1 MIAPDYNLLTPDV
14 VENLLEV
21 PMEKAL
27 GQKEIDRINKIQANY
42 DYYHGKQHLDKATGS
57 YMYATDV
64 DDWDGK
70 DYEPTRFW
78 TNYFKAFIKRKSRWQ
93 MAGNHGINI
102 RPESDD
108 QEDINYAKE
117 GEKLLYELWEDNEM
131 DSMKMQ
137 LARDR
142 LIAGSVAAKIVYN
155 DRTGKL
161 HWIWHKATEVFP
173 IYSKDG
179 FNDLI
184 GCDII
189 IVQDDDDHPD
199 KVQYMVQRFR
209 LEKDGQCYFSERL
222 YDQDLEVKRTI
233 REYASLGFDFV
244 PIVMFNV
251 NTLATESAHLKDSED
266 MKAITRIINNMMED
280 ASDSLKFEMFA
291 MTVVKNADMTEDTD
305 IQIAPGAVLKVNAGN
320 TSHPADVETV
330 ETTFQWNET
339 FRAQFNR
346 LKSVMHEIEGIPQ
359 ITPSEL
365 NFGGMNDRAL
375 QVLYQEIIQET
386 QEHWLAWDKDFRELF
401 NKSVQYLKTR
411 TSRPK
416 FKYDKATVNKI
427 DGELKT
433 QMNFVLPLPD
443 DRVDQVSLITSEIE
457 AGLESRKHGMQRLG
471 VKAPE
476 DKLEE
481 IYAELKRD
489 IQERDPYGEGND
501 FGVETE
507 VFRPIE
513 EEVDA
518 PIPRNNEE

>member
-1 MIAPDYNLLTPDV
+1 MVVPDYNLLTPDIV
-14 VENLLEV
+14 DNLLEV

-27 GQKEIDRINKIQANY
+27 GKKEIARINAVQSNY
-42 DYYHGKQHLDKATGS
+42 DYYHGKQHYDKTTGS
-57 YMYATDV
+57 YVYATEV
-64 DDWDGK
+64 EDWDGK

-93 MAGNHGINI
+93 MAGNHGINV
-102 RPESDD
+102 RPESDS
-108 QEDINYAKE
+108 QSDINFAKDA
-117 GEKLLYELWEDNEM
+117 EKLLYELWEDNDM

-142 LIAGSVAAKIVYN
+142 LIAGMVAAKIVYN
-155 DRTGKL
+155 DRTGRL

-189 IVQDDDDHPD
+189 IVQEDDDDPD
-199 KVQYMVQRFR
+199 RVQYVVQRFR
-209 LEKDGQCYFSERL
+209 LEEDDGQCYFSERV
-222 YDQDLEVKRTI
+222 YSQELEVKRTI
-233 REYASLGFDFV
+233 REYASLGFNFV
-244 PIVMFNV
+244 PIVLFEV
-251 NTLATESAHLKDSED
+251 SSLATESAHLKDSED
-266 MKAITRIINNMMED
+266 MKAITKIINEMMED
-280 ASDSLKFEMFA
+280 ASDSLKFEMFG
-291 MTVVKNADMTEDTD
+291 MTVIKNADLSDDTH
-305 IQIAPGAVLKVNAGN
+305 IEIAPGAVLKINAGN
-320 TSHPADVETV
+320 SSHPADVETV
-330 ETTFQWNET
+330 ENTFQWNET
-339 FRAQFNR
+339 YRAHFNR
-346 LKSVMHEIEGIPQ
+346 LKSIMHEIEGIPQ

-401 NKSVQYLKTR
+401 NKSVNYMKAR
-411 TSRPK
+411 TARPS
-416 FKYDKATVNKI
+416 FKYDKSTVNSI
-427 DGELKT
+427 DRELKT
-433 QMNFVLPLPD
+433 TMNFVLPLPD

-457 AGLESRKHGMQRLG
+457 VGLESRKHGMQRLG

-489 IQERDPYGEGND
+489 MQERDPYGEGD
-501 FGVETE
+501 SFGSDTP

-513 EEVDA
+513 DEVDS
-518 PIPRNNEE
+518 PITDNQ

>member
-1 MIAPDYNLLTPDV
+1 MVVPDYNLLTPDV
-14 VENLLEV
+14 VDSLLEV

-27 GQKEIDRINKIQANY
+27 GKKEIARINAVQANY
-42 DYYHGKQHLDKATGS
+42 DYYHGKQHYDEATGS
-57 YMYATDV
+57 YIYATDAEG
-64 DDWDGK
+64 WDGK

-93 MAGNHGINI
+93 MAGNHGINV
-102 RPESDD
+102 RPESDN
-108 QEDINYAKE
+108 QSDIDYAKDA
-117 GEKLLYELWEDNEM
+117 EKLLYDLWEDNDM

-142 LIAGSVAAKIVYN
+142 MIAGMVAAKIVYN

-189 IVQDDDDHPD
+189 IVQEDDDDPD
-199 KVQYMVQRFR
+199 RVQYVVQRFR
-209 LEKDGQCYFSERL
+209 LEDSDGQCYFSERV
-222 YDQDLEVKRTI
+222 YNQELEVKRTI
-233 REYASLGFDFV
+233 RKYASLGFNFV
-244 PIVMFNV
+244 PIVLFEV
-251 NTLATESAHLKDSED
+251 SSLATESAHLKDSED
-266 MKAITRIINNMMED
+266 MKAITKIINEMMED
-280 ASDSLKFEMFA
+280 ASDSLKFEMFG
-291 MTVVKNADMTEDTD
+291 MTVIKNADLTDDTH
-305 IQIAPGAVLKVNAGN
+305 IEIAPGAVLKINAGN
-320 TSHPADVETV
+320 SSHPADVETV
-330 ETTFQWNET
+330 ENTFQWNET
-339 FRAQFNR
+339 YRAHFNR
-346 LKSVMHEIEGIPQ
+346 LKSIMHEIEGIPQ

-401 NKSVQYLKTR
+401 NKSVSYMQAR
-411 TSRPK
+411 TSRPA
-416 FKYDKATVNKI
+416 FKYDKSIVNSI

-433 QMNFVLPLPD
+433 SMNFVLPLPD

-489 IQERDPYGEGND
+489 MQERDPYGEGD
-501 FGVETE
+501 SFGSDTP

-513 EEVDA
+513 DEVDS
-518 PIPRNNEE
+518 PLNENN

>member
-1 MIAPDYNLLTPDV
+1 MVVPDYNLLTPDV
-14 VENLLEV
+14 VDSLLEV

-27 GQKEIDRINKIQANY
+27 GKKEIARINAVQANY
-42 DYYHGKQHLDKATGS
+42 DYYHGKQHYDKATGS
-57 YMYATDV
+57 YVYATEV
-64 DDWDGK
+64 EDWDGK

-93 MAGNHGINI
+93 MAGNHGINV
-102 RPESDD
+102 RPESDK
-108 QEDINYAKE
+108 QGDINFAKDA
-117 GEKLLYELWEDNEM
+117 EKLLYELWEDNDM

-142 LIAGSVAAKIVYN
+142 MIAGMVAAKIVYN

-189 IVQDDDDHPD
+189 IVQEDDDDPD
-199 KVQYMVQRFR
+199 RVQYVVQRFR
-209 LEKDGQCYFSERL
+209 LEEDDGQCYFSERV
-222 YDQDLEVKRTI
+222 YNQELEVKRTI
-233 REYASLGFDFV
+233 REYASLGFNFV
-244 PIVMFNV
+244 PIVLFEV
-251 NTLATESAHLKDSED
+251 SSLATESAHLKDSED
-266 MKAITRIINNMMED
+266 MKAITKIINEMMED
-280 ASDSLKFEMFA
+280 ASDSLKFEMFG
-291 MTVVKNADMTEDTD
+291 MTVIKNADLSDDTH
-305 IQIAPGAVLKVNAGN
+305 IEIAPGAVLKINAGN
-320 TSHPADVETV
+320 SSHPADVETV
-330 ETTFQWNET
+330 ENTFQWNET
-339 FRAQFNR
+339 YRAHFNR
-346 LKSVMHEIEGIPQ
+346 LKSIMHEIEGIPQ

-401 NKSVQYLKTR
+401 NKSVSYMKAR
-411 TSRPK
+411 TARPS
-416 FKYDKATVNKI
+416 FKYDKSSVNSI

-433 QMNFVLPLPD
+433 TMNFVLPLPD

-489 IQERDPYGEGND
+489 MQERDPYGEGD
-501 FGVETE
+501 SFGSDTP

-513 EEVDA
+513 DEVDS
-518 PIPRNNEE
+518 PITDNQ

>member
-1 MIAPDYNLLTPDV
+1 MVVPDYNLLTPDIV
-14 VENLLEV
+14 DNLLDV

-27 GQKEIDRINKIQANY
+27 GKREINRINSIQANY
-42 DYYHGKQHLDKATGS
+42 DYYHGKQHYDKTTGS
-57 YMYATDV
+57 YVYATEV
-64 DDWDGK
+64 EDWDGK

-93 MAGNHGINI
+93 MAGSHGINV
-102 RPESDD
+102 RPESDS
-108 QEDINYAKE
+108 QSDINYAKDA
-117 GEKLLYELWEDNEM
+117 EKLLYELWEDNDM

-142 LIAGSVAAKIVYN
+142 MIAGMVAAKIVYN
-155 DRTGKL
+155 DRTGRL

-189 IVQDDDDHPD
+189 IVQEDDDDPD
-199 KVQYMVQRFR
+199 RVQYVVQRFR
-209 LEKDGQCYFSERL
+209 LEEDDGQCYFSERV
-222 YDQDLEVKRTI
+222 YNQELEVIRTI
-233 REYASLGFDFV
+233 REYASLGFNFV
-244 PIVMFNV
+244 PIVLFEV
-251 NTLATESAHLKDSED
+251 SSLATESAHLKDSED
-266 MKAITRIINNMMED
+266 MKAITKIINEMMED
-280 ASDSLKFEMFA
+280 ASDSLKFEMFG
-291 MTVVKNADMTEDTD
+291 MTVIKNADLSDDTH
-305 IQIAPGAVLKVNAGN
+305 IEIAPGAVLKINAGN
-320 TSHPADVETV
+320 SSHPADVETV
-330 ETTFQWNET
+330 ENTFQWNET
-339 FRAQFNR
+339 YRAHFNR
-346 LKSVMHEIEGIPQ
+346 LKSIMHEIEGIPQ

-401 NKSVQYLKTR
+401 NKSVSYMKAR
-411 TSRPK
+411 TARPS
-416 FKYDKATVNKI
+416 FKYDKSTVNSI
-427 DGELKT
+427 DGELRT
-433 QMNFVLPLPD
+433 TMNFVLPLPD
-443 DRVDQVSLITSEIE
+443 DRVDQVTLITSEIE

-489 IQERDPYGEGND
+489 MQERDPYGEGD
-501 FGVETE
+501 SFGSDTP
-507 VFRPIE
+507 VFRPVE
-513 EEVDA
+513 DEVDS
-518 PIPRNNEE
+518 PITDNQ

>member
-1 MIAPDYNLLTPDV
+1 MVVPDYNLLTPDIV
-14 VENLLEV
+14 DNLLEV

-27 GQKEIDRINKIQANY
+27 GKKEIARINAVQANY
-42 DYYHGKQHLDKATGS
+42 DYYHGKQHYDKTTGS
-57 YMYATDV
+57 YVYATEV
-64 DDWDGK
+64 EDWDGK

-93 MAGNHGINI
+93 MAGNHGINV
-102 RPESDD
+102 RPESDS
-108 QEDINYAKE
+108 QSDINFAKDA
-117 GEKLLYELWEDNEM
+117 EKLLYELWEDNDM

-142 LIAGSVAAKIVYN
+142 MIAGMVAAKIVYN

-189 IVQDDDDHPD
+189 IVQEDDDNPD
-199 KVQYMVQRFR
+199 RVQYVVQRFR
-209 LEKDGQCYFSERL
+209 LEEDDGQCYFSERV
-222 YDQDLEVKRTI
+222 YTQELEVKRTI
-233 REYASLGFDFV
+233 REYASLGFNFV
-244 PIVMFNV
+244 PIVLFEV
-251 NTLATESAHLKDSED
+251 SSLATESAHLKDSED
-266 MKAITRIINNMMED
+266 MKAITKIINEMMED
-280 ASDSLKFEMFA
+280 ASDSLKFEMFG
-291 MTVVKNADMTEDTD
+291 MTVIKNADLSDDTH
-305 IQIAPGAVLKVNAGN
+305 IEIAPGAVLKINAGN
-320 TSHPADVETV
+320 SSHPADVETV
-330 ETTFQWNET
+330 ENTFQWNET
-339 FRAQFNR
+339 YRAHFNR
-346 LKSVMHEIEGIPQ
+346 LKSIMHEIEGIPQ

-401 NKSVQYLKTR
+401 NKSVSYMKTR
-411 TSRPK
+411 TARPS
-416 FKYDKATVNKI
+416 FKYDKSSVNSI

-433 QMNFVLPLPD
+433 SMNFVLPLPD

-489 IQERDPYGEGND
+489 MQERDPYGEGD
-501 FGVETE
+501 SFGSDTP
-507 VFRPIE
+507 VFRPVE
-513 EEVDA
+513 DEVDS
-518 PIPRNNEE
+518 PITNNQ

>member
-1 MIAPDYNLLTPDV
+1 MVVPDYNLLTPDV
-14 VENLLEV
+14 VDSLLEV

-27 GQKEIDRINKIQANY
+27 GKKEIARINAIQANY
-42 DYYHGKQHLDKATGS
+42 DYYHGKQHYDKTTGS
-57 YMYATDV
+57 YVYATEV
-64 DDWDGK
+64 EDWDGK

-93 MAGNHGINI
+93 MAGNHGINV
-102 RPESDD
+102 RPESDS
-108 QEDINYAKE
+108 QSDINFAKDA
-117 GEKLLYELWEDNEM
+117 EKLLYELWEDNDM

-142 LIAGSVAAKIVYN
+142 LIAGMVAAKIVYN
-155 DRTGKL
+155 DRTGRL

-189 IVQDDDDHPD
+189 IVQEDDDDPD
-199 KVQYMVQRFR
+199 RVQYVVQRFR
-209 LEKDGQCYFSERL
+209 LEEDDGQCYFSERV
-222 YDQDLEVKRTI
+222 YTQELEVKRTI
-233 REYASLGFDFV
+233 REYASLGFNFV
-244 PIVMFNV
+244 PIVLFEV
-251 NTLATESAHLKDSED
+251 SSLATESAHLKDSED
-266 MKAITRIINNMMED
+266 MKAITKIINEMMED
-280 ASDSLKFEMFA
+280 ASDSLKFEMFG
-291 MTVVKNADMTEDTD
+291 MTVIKNADLSDDTH
-305 IQIAPGAVLKVNAGN
+305 IEIAPGAVLKINAGN
-320 TSHPADVETV
+320 SSHPADVETV
-330 ETTFQWNET
+330 ENTFQWNET
-339 FRAQFNR
+339 YRAHFNR
-346 LKSVMHEIEGIPQ
+346 LKSIMHEIEGIPQ

-401 NKSVQYLKTR
+401 NKSVSYMKAR
-411 TSRPK
+411 TARPS
-416 FKYDKATVNKI
+416 FKYDKSSVNSI

-433 QMNFVLPLPD
+433 TMNFVLPLPD

-489 IQERDPYGEGND
+489 MQERDPYGEGD
-501 FGVETE
+501 SFGSDTP

-513 EEVDA
+513 DEVDS
-518 PIPRNNEE
+518 PITDNQ

>member
-1 MIAPDYNLLTPDV
+1 MVVPDYNLLTPDIV
-14 VENLLEV
+14 DNLLEV

-27 GQKEIDRINKIQANY
+27 GKKEIARINAVQANY
-42 DYYHGKQHLDKATGS
+42 DYYHGKQHYDKTTGT
-57 YMYATDV
+57 YVYATEV
-64 DDWDGK
+64 EDWDGK

-93 MAGNHGINI
+93 MAGNHGINV
-102 RPESDD
+102 RPESDS
-108 QEDINYAKE
+108 QSDINFAKDA
-117 GEKLLYELWEDNEM
+117 EKLLYELWEDNDM
-131 DSMKMQ
+131 DSVKMQ

-142 LIAGSVAAKIVYN
+142 MIAGMVAAKIVYN

-189 IVQDDDDHPD
+189 IVQEDDDDPD
-199 KVQYMVQRFR
+199 RVQYVVQRFR
-209 LEKDGQCYFSERL
+209 LEEDDGQCYFSERV
-222 YDQDLEVKRTI
+222 YNQELEVRRTI
-233 REYASLGFDFV
+233 REYASLGFNFV
-244 PIVMFNV
+244 PIVLFEV
-251 NTLATESAHLKDSED
+251 SSLATESAHLKDSED
-266 MKAITRIINNMMED
+266 MKAITKIINEMMED
-280 ASDSLKFEMFA
+280 ASDSLKFEMFG
-291 MTVVKNADMTEDTD
+291 MTVIKNADLSDDTH
-305 IQIAPGAVLKVNAGN
+305 IEIAPGAVLKINAGN
-320 TSHPADVETV
+320 SSHPADVETV
-330 ETTFQWNET
+330 ENTFQWNET
-339 FRAQFNR
+339 YRAHFNR
-346 LKSVMHEIEGIPQ
+346 LKSIMHEIEGIPQ

-401 NKSVQYLKTR
+401 NKSVSYMKAR
-411 TSRPK
+411 TARPS
-416 FKYDKATVNKI
+416 FKYDKSSVNSI

-433 QMNFVLPLPD
+433 SMNFVLPLPD
-443 DRVDQVSLITSEIE
+443 DRVDQVNLISSEIE

-489 IQERDPYGEGND
+489 MQERDPYGEGD
-501 FGVETE
+501 SFGSDTP

-513 EEVDA
+513 DEVDS
-518 PIPRNNEE
+518 PITNNQ

>member
-1 MIAPDYNLLTPDV
+1 M
-14 VENLLEV
+14 
-21 PMEKAL
+21 
-27 GQKEIDRINKIQANY
+27 
-42 DYYHGKQHLDKATGS
+42 
-57 YMYATDV
+57 
-64 DDWDGK
+64 
-70 DYEPTRFW
+70 
-78 TNYFKAFIKRKSRWQ
+78 
-93 MAGNHGINI
+93 
-102 RPESDD
+102 
-108 QEDINYAKE
+108 
-117 GEKLLYELWEDNEM
+117 
-131 DSMKMQ
+131 
-137 LARDR
+137 
-142 LIAGSVAAKIVYN
+142 
-155 DRTGKL
+155 
-161 HWIWHKATEVFP
+161 
-173 IYSKDG
+173 
-179 FNDLI
+179 
-184 GCDII
+184 
-189 IVQDDDDHPD
+189 
-199 KVQYMVQRFR
+199 
-209 LEKDGQCYFSERL
+209 
-222 YDQDLEVKRTI
+222 
-233 REYASLGFDFV
+233 GFDFV
-244 PIVMFNV
+244 PIVLFDV
-251 NTLATESAHLKDSED
+251 NTLVTESAHLKDSED

-291 MTVVKNADMTEDTD
+291 MTVIKNADMNEDTD

-386 QEHWLAWDKDFRELF
+386 QEHWLAWDRDFRELF

-416 FKYDKATVNKI
+416 FKYDKSIVNKI
-427 DGELKT
+427 EGELKT
-433 QMNFVLPLPD
+433 EMNFVLPLPD
-443 DRVDQVSLITSEIE
+443 DRVDQVSLITQEIE

-489 IQERDPYGEGND
+489 IQERDPYGESNS
-501 FGVETE
+501 FGTDTE

-513 EEVDA
+513 DEVGA
-518 PIPRNNEE
+518 PETPFDDE

>member
-1 MIAPDYNLLTPDV
+1 MVVPDYNLLTPDV
-14 VENLLEV
+14 VDNLLDV

-27 GQKEIDRINKIQANY
+27 GKKEIARIGAIQANY
-42 DYYHGKQHLDKATGS
+42 DYYHGKQHYDKTTGS
-57 YMYATDV
+57 YVYATEV
-64 DDWDGK
+64 EDWDGK

-93 MAGNHGINI
+93 MAGNHGINV
-102 RPESDD
+102 RPESDA
-108 QEDINYAKE
+108 QPDINYAKDA
-117 GEKLLYELWEDNEM
+117 EKLLYELWEDNDM

-142 LIAGSVAAKIVYN
+142 MIAGMVAAKIVYN
-155 DRTGKL
+155 DRTGRL

-189 IVQDDDDHPD
+189 IVQEDDDDPD
-199 KVQYMVQRFR
+199 RVQYIVQRFR
-209 LEKDGQCYFSERL
+209 LEEDDGQCYFSERV
-222 YDQDLEVKRTI
+222 YTQELEVKRTI
-233 REYASLGFDFV
+233 REYASLGFNFV
-244 PIVMFNV
+244 PIVMFEV
-251 NTLATESAHLKDSED
+251 SSLATESAHLKDSED
-266 MKAITRIINNMMED
+266 MKAITKIINEMMED
-280 ASDSLKFEMFA
+280 ASDSLKFEMFG
-291 MTVVKNADMTEDTD
+291 MTVIKNADLSDDTH
-305 IQIAPGAVLKVNAGN
+305 IEIAPGAVLKINAGN
-320 TSHPADVETV
+320 SSHPADVETV
-330 ETTFQWNET
+330 ENTFQWNET
-339 FRAQFNR
+339 YRAHFNR
-346 LKSVMHEIEGIPQ
+346 LKSIMHEIEGIPQ

-386 QEHWLAWDKDFRELF
+386 QEHWLAWDKNFRELF
-401 NKSVQYLKTR
+401 NKSVSYMKTR
-411 TSRPK
+411 TSRPA
-416 FKYDKATVNKI
+416 FKYDKATVNSI
-427 DGELKT
+427 EGELKT
-433 QMNFVLPLPD
+433 SMNFVLPLPD
-443 DRVDQVSLITSEIE
+443 DRVDQVALISSEIE

-489 IQERDPYGEGND
+489 MQERDPYGEGD
-501 FGVETE
+501 SFGSDSP

-513 EEVDA
+513 DEVDS
-518 PIPRNNEE
+518 PVTDSK

>member
-1 MIAPDYNLLTPDV
+1 MVVPDYNLLTPDIV
-14 VENLLEV
+14 DNLLDV

-27 GQKEIDRINKIQANY
+27 GKREINRINSIQANY
-42 DYYHGKQHLDKATGS
+42 DYYHGKQHYDKTTGS
-57 YMYATDV
+57 YVYATEV
-64 DDWDGK
+64 GGWDGK

-93 MAGNHGINI
+93 MAGNHGINV
-102 RPESDD
+102 RPESDS
-108 QEDINYAKE
+108 QSDINYAKDA
-117 GEKLLYELWEDNEM
+117 EKLLYELWEDNDM

-142 LIAGSVAAKIVYN
+142 LIAGMVAAKIVYN
-155 DRTGKL
+155 DRTGRL

-189 IVQDDDDHPD
+189 IVQEDDDDPD
-199 KVQYMVQRFR
+199 RVQYVVQRFR
-209 LEKDGQCYFSERL
+209 LEEDDGQCYFSERV
-222 YDQDLEVKRTI
+222 YTQELEVKRTI
-233 REYASLGFDFV
+233 REYASLGFNFV
-244 PIVMFNV
+244 PIVLFEV
-251 NTLATESAHLKDSED
+251 SSLATESAHLKDSED
-266 MKAITRIINNMMED
+266 MKAITKIINEMMED
-280 ASDSLKFEMFA
+280 ASDSLKFEMFG
-291 MTVVKNADMTEDTD
+291 MTVIKNADLSDDTH
-305 IQIAPGAVLKVNAGN
+305 IEIAPGAVLKINAGN
-320 TSHPADVETV
+320 SSHPADVETV
-330 ETTFQWNET
+330 ENTFQWNET
-339 FRAQFNR
+339 YRAHFNR
-346 LKSVMHEIEGIPQ
+346 LKSIMHEIEGIPQ

-401 NKSVQYLKTR
+401 NKSVSYMKTR
-411 TSRPK
+411 TARPS
-416 FKYDKATVNKI
+416 FKYDKSSVNSV

-433 QMNFVLPLPD
+433 SMNFVLPLPD

-481 IYAELKRD
+481 IYDELKRD
-489 IQERDPYGEGND
+489 MQERDPYGEGD
-501 FGVETE
+501 SFGSDTP
-507 VFRPIE
+507 VFRPVE
-513 EEVDA
+513 DEVDS
-518 PIPRNNEE
+518 PIREG

>member
-1 MIAPDYNLLTPDV
+1 MVVPDYNLLTPDIV
-14 VENLLEV
+14 DNLLDV

-27 GQKEIDRINKIQANY
+27 GKREIDRISSIQANY
-42 DYYHGKQHLDKATGS
+42 DYYHGKQHYDKTTGS
-57 YMYATDV
+57 YVYATEV
-64 DDWDGK
+64 EDWDGK

-93 MAGNHGINI
+93 MAGSHGINV
-102 RPESDD
+102 RPESDS
-108 QEDINYAKE
+108 QSDINYAKDA
-117 GEKLLYELWEDNEM
+117 EKLLYELWEDNDM

-142 LIAGSVAAKIVYN
+142 MIAGMVAAKIVYN
-155 DRTGKL
+155 DRTGRL

-189 IVQDDDDHPD
+189 IVQEDDDDPD
-199 KVQYMVQRFR
+199 RVQYVVQRFR
-209 LEKDGQCYFSERL
+209 LEEDDGQCYFSERV
-222 YDQDLEVKRTI
+222 YTQELEVKRTI
-233 REYASLGFDFV
+233 REYASLGFNFV
-244 PIVMFNV
+244 PIVLFEV
-251 NTLATESAHLKDSED
+251 SSLATESAHLKDSED
-266 MKAITRIINNMMED
+266 MKAITKIINEMMED
-280 ASDSLKFEMFA
+280 ASDSLKFEMFG
-291 MTVVKNADMTEDTD
+291 MTVIKNADLSDDTH
-305 IQIAPGAVLKVNAGN
+305 IEIAPGAVLKINAGN
-320 TSHPADVETV
+320 SSHPADVETV
-330 ETTFQWNET
+330 ENTFQWNET
-339 FRAQFNR
+339 YRAHFNR
-346 LKSVMHEIEGIPQ
+346 LKSIMHEIEGIPQ

-401 NKSVQYLKTR
+401 NKSVSYMKTR
-411 TSRPK
+411 TARPS
-416 FKYDKATVNKI
+416 FKYDKSSVNSI

-433 QMNFVLPLPD
+433 SMNFVLPLPD
-443 DRVDQVSLITSEIE
+443 DRVDQVNLISSEIE

-489 IQERDPYGEGND
+489 MQERDPYGEGD
-501 FGVETE
+501 SFGSDTP
-507 VFRPIE
+507 VFRPVE
-513 EEVDA
+513 DEVDS
-518 PIPRNNEE
+518 PVTDSQ

>member
-1 MIAPDYNLLTPDV
+1 MVVPDYNLLTPDV

-42 DYYHGKQHLDKATGS
+42 DYYHGKQYYDKATDS

-93 MAGNHGINI
+93 MAGNHGINV
-102 RPESDD
+102 RPKSDD
-108 QEDINYAKE
+108 QSDIDYAKD

-189 IVQDDDDHPD
+189 IVQEDDDNPD

-209 LEKDGQCYFSERL
+209 LEEDGQCYFSERL
-222 YDQDLEVKRTI
+222 YDQELEVK
-233 REYASLGFDFV
+233 
-244 PIVMFNV
+244 
-251 NTLATESAHLKDSED
+251 
-266 MKAITRIINNMMED
+266 
-280 ASDSLKFEMFA
+280 
-291 MTVVKNADMTEDTD
+291 
-305 IQIAPGAVLKVNAGN
+305 
-320 TSHPADVETV
+320 
-330 ETTFQWNET
+330 
-339 FRAQFNR
+339 
-346 LKSVMHEIEGIPQ
+346 
-359 ITPSEL
+359 
-365 NFGGMNDRAL
+365 
-375 QVLYQEIIQET
+375 
-386 QEHWLAWDKDFRELF
+386 
-401 NKSVQYLKTR
+401 
-411 TSRPK
+411 
-416 FKYDKATVNKI
+416 
-427 DGELKT
+427 
-433 QMNFVLPLPD
+433 
-443 DRVDQVSLITSEIE
+443 
-457 AGLESRKHGMQRLG
+457 
-471 VKAPE
+471 
-476 DKLEE
+476 
-481 IYAELKRD
+481 
-489 IQERDPYGEGND
+489 
-501 FGVETE
+501 
-507 VFRPIE
+507 
-513 EEVDA
+513 
-518 PIPRNNEE
+518 

>member
-1 MIAPDYNLLTPDV
+1 MVVPDYNLLTPDIV
-14 VENLLEV
+14 DNLLDV

-27 GQKEIDRINKIQANY
+27 GKREINRINAIQANY
-42 DYYHGKQHLDKATGS
+42 DYYHGKQHYDKTTGS
-57 YMYATDV
+57 YVYATEV
-64 DDWDGK
+64 EDWDGK

-93 MAGNHGINI
+93 MAGNHGINV
-102 RPESDD
+102 RPESDS
-108 QEDINYAKE
+108 QSDINFAKDA
-117 GEKLLYELWEDNEM
+117 EKLLYELWEDNDM

-142 LIAGSVAAKIVYN
+142 LIAGMVAAKIVYN
-155 DRTGKL
+155 DRTGRL

-173 IYSKDG
+173 IYSNDG

-189 IVQDDDDHPD
+189 IVQEDDDDPD
-199 KVQYMVQRFR
+199 RVQYVVQRFR
-209 LEKDGQCYFSERL
+209 LEEDDGQCYFSERV
-222 YDQDLEVKRTI
+222 YTQELEVKRTI
-233 REYASLGFDFV
+233 REYASLGFNFV
-244 PIVMFNV
+244 PIVLFEV
-251 NTLATESAHLKDSED
+251 SSLATESAHLKDSED
-266 MKAITRIINNMMED
+266 MKAITKIINEMMED
-280 ASDSLKFEMFA
+280 ASDSLKFEMFG
-291 MTVVKNADMTEDTD
+291 MTVIKNADLSDDTH
-305 IQIAPGAVLKVNAGN
+305 IEIAPGAVLKINAGN
-320 TSHPADVETV
+320 SSHPADVETV
-330 ETTFQWNET
+330 ENTFQWNET
-339 FRAQFNR
+339 YRAHFNR
-346 LKSVMHEIEGIPQ
+346 LKSIMHEIEGIPQ

-401 NKSVQYLKTR
+401 NKSVSYMKAR
-411 TSRPK
+411 TARPT
-416 FKYDKATVNKI
+416 FKYDKSTVNSI

-433 QMNFVLPLPD
+433 SMNFVLPLPD

-489 IQERDPYGEGND
+489 MQERDPYGEGD
-501 FGVETE
+501 SFGSDTP

-513 EEVDA
+513 DEVDS
-518 PIPRNNEE
+518 PITDNQ

>member
-1 MIAPDYNLLTPDV
+1 MVVPDYNLLTPDV
-14 VENLLEV
+14 VDNLLDV

-27 GQKEIDRINKIQANY
+27 GKREIDRINSIQANY
-42 DYYHGKQHLDKATGS
+42 DYYHGKQHYDKTTGS
-57 YMYATDV
+57 YVYATEV
-64 DDWDGK
+64 EDWDGK

-93 MAGNHGINI
+93 MAGSHGINV
-102 RPESDD
+102 RPESDS
-108 QEDINYAKE
+108 QSDINFAKDA
-117 GEKLLYELWEDNEM
+117 EKLLYELWEDNDM

-142 LIAGSVAAKIVYN
+142 MIAGMVAAKIVYN

-189 IVQDDDDHPD
+189 IVQEDDDDPD
-199 KVQYMVQRFR
+199 RVQYVVQRFR
-209 LEKDGQCYFSERL
+209 LEEDDGQCYFSERV
-222 YDQDLEVKRTI
+222 YNQELEVKRTI
-233 REYASLGFDFV
+233 REYASLGFNFV
-244 PIVMFNV
+244 PIVLFEV
-251 NTLATESAHLKDSED
+251 SSLATESAHLKDSED
-266 MKAITRIINNMMED
+266 MKAITKIINEMMED
-280 ASDSLKFEMFA
+280 ASDSLKFEMFG
-291 MTVVKNADMTEDTD
+291 MTVIKNADLSDDTH
-305 IQIAPGAVLKVNAGN
+305 IEIAPGAVLKINAGN
-320 TSHPADVETV
+320 SSHPADVETV
-330 ETTFQWNET
+330 ENTFQWNET
-339 FRAQFNR
+339 YRAHFNR
-346 LKSVMHEIEGIPQ
+346 LKSIMHEIEGIPQ

-401 NKSVQYLKTR
+401 NKSVSYMKTR
-411 TSRPK
+411 TARPS
-416 FKYDKATVNKI
+416 FKYDKSTVNSI
-427 DGELKT
+427 DRELKT
-433 QMNFVLPLPD
+433 SMNFVLPLPD

-489 IQERDPYGEGND
+489 MQERDPYGEGD
-501 FGVETE
+501 SFGSDTP
-507 VFRPIE
+507 VFRPVE
-513 EEVDA
+513 DEVDS
-518 PIPRNNEE
+518 PVTNNQ

>member
-1 MIAPDYNLLTPDV
+1 MVVPDYNLLTPDIV
-14 VENLLEV
+14 DNLLEV

-27 GQKEIDRINKIQANY
+27 GKKEIARINAVQANY
-42 DYYHGKQHLDKATGS
+42 DYYHGKQHYDKTTGS
-57 YMYATDV
+57 YVYATEV
-64 DDWDGK
+64 EDWDGK

-93 MAGNHGINI
+93 MAGNHGINV
-102 RPESDD
+102 RPESDS
-108 QEDINYAKE
+108 QSDINFAKDA
-117 GEKLLYELWEDNEM
+117 EKLLYELWEDNDM

-142 LIAGSVAAKIVYN
+142 LIAGMVAAKIVYN

-189 IVQDDDDHPD
+189 IVQEDDDDPD
-199 KVQYMVQRFR
+199 RVQYVVQRFR
-209 LEKDGQCYFSERL
+209 LEEDDGQCYFSERV
-222 YDQDLEVKRTI
+222 YNQELEVKRTI
-233 REYASLGFDFV
+233 REYASLGFNFV
-244 PIVMFNV
+244 PIVLFEV
-251 NTLATESAHLKDSED
+251 SSLATESAHLKDSED
-266 MKAITRIINNMMED
+266 MKAITKIINEMMED
-280 ASDSLKFEMFA
+280 ASDSLKFEMFG
-291 MTVVKNADMTEDTD
+291 MTVIKNADLSDDTH
-305 IQIAPGAVLKVNAGN
+305 IEIAPGAVLKINAGN
-320 TSHPADVETV
+320 SSHPADVETV
-330 ETTFQWNET
+330 ENTFQWNET
-339 FRAQFNR
+339 YRAHFNR
-346 LKSVMHEIEGIPQ
+346 LKSIMHEIEGIPQ

-401 NKSVQYLKTR
+401 NKSASYMKAR
-411 TSRPK
+411 TARPS
-416 FKYDKATVNKI
+416 FKYDKSTVNSI
-427 DGELKT
+427 DGELRT
-433 QMNFVLPLPD
+433 TMNFVLPLPD

-489 IQERDPYGEGND
+489 MQERDPYGEGD
-501 FGVETE
+501 SFGSDTP

-513 EEVDA
+513 DEVDS
-518 PIPRNNEE
+518 PITDNQ